1 MKDVASAAIQSV
13 MGPDKV
19 KHVVAASTVVGG
31 TVVEWMGN
39 FPIGKV
45 GVLAGVIYSIVM
57 TGKVLQE
64 MKHRG
69 RQEEQDIKIRD
80 QEIELNRIKIAKED
94 RRVDR

>member
-1 MKDVASAAIQSV
+1 MKDVASAAFQSV
-13 MGPDKV
+13 MGPDKI
-19 KHVVAASTVVGG
+19 KHAVAASTVVVG

-69 RQEEQDIKIRD
+69 RQEEQDIYLRD

-94 RRVDR
+94 RREK

>member
-1 MKDVASAAIQSV
+1 MKDVASAAVQSV
-13 MGPDKV
+13 MGPDWL
-19 KHVVAASTVVGG
+19 KHAIAVSTVAGG
-31 TVVEWMGN
+31 IVVEWIGN

-69 RQEEQDIKIRD
+69 RKEDQEIKIRD
-80 QEIELNRIKIAKED
+80 QEIEFNRIKLAKED

>member
-1 MKDVASAAIQSV
+1 MKDVASAALQSV

-31 TVVEWMGN
+31 TVVEWIGN

-57 TGKVLQE
+57 TVKVLQE

-69 RQEEQDIKIRD
+69 RKEDQEIKIRD
-80 QEIELNRIKIAKED
+80 QEIEFNRIKLAKED
-94 RRVDR
+94 RREK

>member
-1 MKDVASAAIQSV
+1 
-13 MGPDKV
+13 
-19 KHVVAASTVVGG
+19 
-31 TVVEWMGN
+31 
-39 FPIGKV
+39 
-45 GVLAGVIYSIVM
+45 VIYSIVM

-69 RQEEQDIKIRD
+69 RQEEQDIYLRD